1 MRKNFF
7 IYTCLIFC
15 LFACESI
22 DVDKEHTIL
31 EFEIKNIEIDE
42 IRISNNSYSHK
53 KLIKND
59 KEKLETFVDTLT
71 LPLSGYYN
79 LFFNRNRIPLYLR
92 RGTKTKIQID
102 PYFNNKISYSG
113 DSKKENEYLLKKLKL
128 KNALKERRIFTKKET
143 EFLEELFKYKKNI
156 IKFLNDANVQA
167 DFQKKEIKEIDYEIA
182 TQQLLYPKIHA
193 NLKGAYPDLSV
204 DFYKNL
210 TSLNFTDTLS
220 YSLSQTGRY
229 HSMVKFYYEKIA
241 KDRRKE
247 YGNNVVL
254 AYLREIDKDFPNG
267 DVKDDLFRH
276 KMIYDLKKGPNLDN
290 IYNTYKNGLSN
301 QKYIDDI
308 TAQYLALKN
317 LHIGDEAPN
326 FALESLNNEII
337 SLKSL
342 RGKNVYIDV
351 WATWCGPCIK
361 ELPAFKRMAEKYE
374 DIEFVSIS
382 IDKKEHYEKWKR
394 VIKKYGLTNTQLI
407 AYDKSDFQ
415 KQYGIVEIP
424 RYLLIDEEGK
434 IVSLDAPRPS
444 NVDFEKLLNSD
455 FN

>member
-1 MRKNFF
+1 MRKKFF
-7 IYTCLIFC
+7 IYTCFIFC

-42 IRISNNSYSHK
+42 IRISNSSYSHK

-59 KEKLETFVDTLT
+59 KEKLEAFVDTLT

-79 LFFNRNRIPLYLR
+79 LFFNRNNIPLYLR
-92 RGTKTKIQID
+92 RGTKTKIVID
-102 PYFNNKISYSG
+102 RYSYNKISYSG
-113 DSKKENEYLLKKLKL
+113 NSQEENEYLLLKSKIKKAF
-128 KNALKERRIFTKKET
+128 NERPIFSLNEA
-143 EFLEELFKYKKNI
+143 EFLKELFKYKKNVVNS
-156 IKFLNDANVQA
+156 LNDANIQA
-167 DFQKKEIKEIDYEIA
+167 DFKKQEIKEIDYEIA
-182 TQQLLYPKIHA
+182 AQQLLYPKIHA
-193 NLKGAYPDLSV
+193 NLKGAYPDLSG

-210 TSLNFTDTLS
+210 TSLNFSDTLS
-220 YSLSQTGRY
+220 YSLSQTRRY
-229 HSMVKFYYEKIA
+229 PLMVKYYYEKIA
-241 KDRRKE
+241 KDKRKE

-276 KMIYDLKKGPNLDN
+276 KMIYGLKQGPNLDN
-290 IYNTYKNGLSN
+290 IYNTYKNGFSN
-301 QKYIDDI
+301 QEYINDI
-308 TAQYLALKN
+308 TEQYLALKK
-317 LHIGDEAPN
+317 LHIGDQAPN
-326 FALESLNNEII
+326 FDLESLNNEII
-337 SLKSL
+337 SLESL

-361 ELPAFKRMAEKYE
+361 ELPSFKRMAEKYV

-382 IDKKEHYEKWKR
+382 IDRKEHYEKWKR
-394 VIKKYGLTNTQLI
+394 VIRKYGLTNTQLI

-434 IVSLDAPRPS
+434 IVSLDAPKPS
-444 NVDFEKLLNSD
+444 NVEFDKLLHSD